1 MSPAVARES
10 DGSPEMRSRVGWR
23 GAPGGRWWEA
33 AIAASAVLAAIA
45 TLWVTAS
52 ADFLAHPGWLA
63 VQKADLILGPVL
75 IGLYWRRRRPTSR
88 FGPILIAVG
97 FVGAVYALHS
107 ASEPWLYSA
116 GLLWENAV
124 GLAAYVLILTFP
136 TGRLDGPVPKLILIF
151 VIVGAVVPAIV
162 ILLLLPQV
170 GAGGSISGCREL
182 CPENV
187 LAIASDPALALDLFE
202 IFRYAVIAAALATMA
217 LLIHRLLTGT
227 PPRRRAIAIGT
238 SVAVLFLLFQLAFH
252 LIALVAPDATRLSN
266 VVAWG
271 LAITRAGIWYGF
283 LAALI
288 AAQLFAARALHRLV
302 RQSLRR
308 PSKRELEKLLGEPL
322 GDPRLRVALWD
333 ARSARWTS
341 ADPKESFELPEP
353 GSGLALTV
361 VEQHGRPAA
370 AIVHDEQLD
379 DDPELLDTAGAV
391 LLLAAENVEL
401 DEAWNAALGELRES
415 RVRLIRAGD
424 DERRKL
430 ERNLH
435 DGVQQRLVAIG
446 IELGL
451 AAELP
456 TTDEPMRAR
465 LTRIGDHVVEAFDE
479 LREVAHGLYPP
490 VLSDWGLVAALERL
504 QPRAGASLVMDA
516 RGVDRHAPELESAVY
531 YCCLEAVQNATKH
544 GGAGVH
550 VTLTLRQDADELR
563 FEVRDDGAGFDPAK
577 PHGGTGL
584 QHMRDR
590 MGALDGHVSVSTQP
604 GRGTVVS
611 GAVPVRDARAEP
623 Q

>member
-1 MSPAVARES
+1 VA
-10 DGSPEMRSRVGWR
+10 
-23 GAPGGRWWEA
+23 A
-33 AIAASAVLAAIA
+33 AVLATIA
-45 TLWVTAS
+45 TVWVTAG
-52 ADFLAHPGWLA
+52 ADFLAHAGWLA

-75 IGLYWRRRRPTSR
+75 VGLYWRRRRPASR

-97 FVGAVYALHS
+97 FVGALYALHS
-107 ASEPWLYSA
+107 SSNPWLYGG
-116 GLLWENAV
+116 GLVWENVV

-136 TGRLDGPVPKLILIF
+136 TGRLDGLAPKLILIF
-151 VIVGAVVPAIV
+151 AIVGAVVPAIV

-182 CPENV
+182 CPENA
-187 LAIASDPALALDLFE
+187 LAIASDPALALDLWE
-202 IFRYAVIAAALATMA
+202 LFRWVVIAVALATIA

-227 PPRRRAIAIGT
+227 PPQRRAIAIGT

-266 VVAWG
+266 VIVWG

-308 PSKRELEKLLGEPL
+308 PSRRELEEMLREPL

-341 ADPKESFELPEP
+341 ADPEESFELPDP

-379 DDPELLDTAGAV
+379 DDPELLDAAGAV
-391 LLLAAENVEL
+391 LLLAAENAEL

-424 DERRKL
+424 NERRKL

-446 IELGL
+446 IELAL
-451 AAELP
+451 ASDVAA
-456 TTDEPMRAR
+456 TDEPMRAR
-465 LTRIGDHVVEAFDE
+465 LMRIGDSLEQALDE
-479 LREVAHGLYPP
+479 LREVAHGLHPP

-504 QPRAGASLVMDA
+504 QPRAGASLVIDGL
-516 RGVDRHAPELESAVY
+516 GVGRHAPELESAVY
-531 YCCLEAVQNATKH
+531 YCCLEAIQNAAKH
-544 GGAGVH
+544 SGAGVNVR
-550 VTLTLRQDADELR
+550 VTLREVADELR
-563 FEVRDDGAGFDPAK
+563 FEVSDDGAGFDPAQ

-584 QHMRDR
+584 QNMRDR
-590 MGALDGHVSVSTQP
+590 VGALDGRVSISAQR
-604 GRGTVVS
+604 GRGTIVS
-611 GAVPVRDARAEP
+611 GAIPLRHARAEP
-623 Q
+623 PPSVDRAALDDEGGLQEGSMSSG